1 MEMVRVVFLTV
12 LMFFVLVTVHE
23 WGHYYFAKR
32 AGILVREFAIGF
44 GPKLFSYK
52 RNETQ
57 FTLRL
62 LPFGGYARMAGE
74 DPEIIE
80 IGPGQTIA
88 VRLGQDNKVK
98 NIYLDSL
105 DTRRNVIRGEAQYTD
120 LENEL
125 KIRLDVDGEVTVYDV
140 HPQAMLIKGTQ
151 QTQIAP
157 KDRQFGSKTVGQR
170 AIAIFA
176 GPVMN
181 FLLAFVLFAIH
192 LQMAGIKIENPTYV
206 KIGDVSANM
215 PAEEAGLQKGD
226 IVVSINGEKIGGDY
240 QKMISLTS
248 ASKGKEMQWT
258 LQRGAETYN
267 VSMIPRSMENEE
279 GGKVGIT
286 PELPT
291 RPAGFGETITKSGT
305 AMVDTTK
312 LIFIGFKQLIN
323 KFNMDDISGPVGTF
337 QMTGQ
342 IAQQGIQYLTYW
354 AAILSLYLG
363 IFNLLPIPALD
374 GSRLVFLGVEA
385 LRGKPVDPSREG
397 MVHFVGFALLFL
409 VMIAV
414 TYNDILRL
422 ISG

>member
-170 AIAIFA
+170 AVAIFA

-181 FLLAFVLFAIH
+181 FLLAFVLFALH
-192 LQMAGIKIENPTYV
+192 LQMAGIPIENPAYV

-226 IVVSINGEKIGGDY
+226 IVVSVNGEAIGGDY

-248 ASKGKEMQWT
+248 VSKGKEMQWT
-258 LQRGAETYN
+258 LQRGDEMYN
-267 VSMIPRSMENEE
+267 VTMIPRSMEGEE

-291 RPAGFGETITKSGT
+291 RQAGFGETITQSGT

-323 KFNMDDISGPVGTF
+323 KFNMNDISGPVGTF

-385 LRGKPVDPSREG
+385 LRGKPVDPSSEG